1 MAVERLASK
10 ATRPTSAVDGW
21 TDRALARLTALPDV
35 ARVGIALVEGG
46 GRRLRFTASDRV
58 RGSDLGWCHVDAY
71 DDVPLN
77 TAVRRREAVIAP
89 IDGLHARY
97 ADFAAAQSDTA
108 HVALAA
114 VPLLADDDVL
124 GGYVLFY
131 DRAQAFDEVQRLAL
145 TDLGDELGMALCEAQ
160 RGHRRRPAVTASPS
174 PAATGAREAVHD
186 VPGESAAVG
195 RARNFLR
202 RTLAGWRVDEE
213 TTETAALCLS
223 ELVTNALVHAHGG
236 CVVSAE
242 IRGGELTVVV
252 RDNGITGAAAVEPVA
267 DPMQVHG
274 RGLQLVEALATRWG
288 YDLDGDGASVWFA
301 LAVG

>member
-1 MAVERLASK
+1 MDR
-10 ATRPTSAVDGW
+10 W

-35 ARVGIALVEGG
+35 ARVGLALVEGG

-77 TAVRRREAVIAP
+77 TAVRSGEAVISA
-89 IDGLHARY
+89 IDGLDAQY
-97 ADFAAAQSDTA
+97 ADFTAAQQGTV

-124 GGYVLFY
+124 GGYVLFF
-131 DRAQAFDEVQRLAL
+131 DRVQAFDELQRV
-145 TDLGDELGMALCEAQ
+145 DLLDIGDELGVALREAQ
-160 RGHRRRPAVTASPS
+160 RGHGRRPAAASSSSS
-174 PAATGAREAVHD
+174 PTTGAREAVHE
-186 VPGESAAVG
+186 VPGERAAVG
-195 RARNFLR
+195 AARNFLR
-202 RTLAGWRVDEE
+202 RTLAGWRIDEE

-236 CVVSAE
+236 CVVRAE
-242 IRGGELTVVV
+242 LRAGDLTVVV
-252 RDNGITGAAAVEPVA
+252 TDNGITGGAAVEPVA
-267 DPMQVHG
+267 DPLQVHG

-288 YDLDGDGASVWFA
+288 YDLERDGASVWFA